1 VETAPIEH
9 PTSPKPDEVLFQL
22 ATDWPEP
29 RTAVVTTAGD
39 LDLHTAGDL
48 RQALLDAVEEGAE
61 IVVVDLEGTTFVDSM
76 ALGVLVGAMRRLAER
91 GGELRIACADQG
103 VKRVF
108 EITMLDRVF
117 AFSPSREAALTQ
129 PASAG

>member
-1 VETAPIEH
+1 VESPIDD
-9 PTSPKPDEVLFQL
+9 PTTLKPDEVLFQL
-22 ATDWPEP
+22 ATEWPEP
-29 RTAVVTTAGD
+29 KTAVVTTAGD

-48 RQALLDAVEEGAE
+48 RRALIDAVEEGADV
-61 IVVVDLEGTTFVDSM
+61 VVVDMAGTTFVDSM

-103 VKRVF
+103 VRRIF

-117 AFSPSREAALTQ
+117 RFCPSREAALAQ
-129 PASAG
+129 PAPAR